1 MGLSLQ
7 RIHAALPSSYGV
19 ERNADTLAL
28 LRDDGTVRGLF
39 QR

>member
-7 RIHAALPSSYGV
+7 RIHEALLSSYRE

-28 LRDDGTVRGLF
+28 LRDDGTVSGLF
-39 QR
+39 QG